1 MFLKLFLTRS
11 AENLDCCQEV
21 VRQGCFAKIPIR
33 NHLFVWWMMRDNLDA
48 EYIWEL
54 SLFELTLLVAQLFS
68 YHTTVPSAQM
78 FVLSV
83 VVLPIW
89 ILTKFPIQCAA
100 YVRRK
105 A

>member
-1 MFLKLFLTRS
+1 
-11 AENLDCCQEV
+11 
-21 VRQGCFAKIPIR
+21 
-33 NHLFVWWMMRDNLDA
+33 MRDNLDA

-68 YHTTVPSAQM
+68 YRTTVPSAQM

-89 ILTKFPIQCAA
+89 ILTKLPYPMCR
-100 YVRRK
+100 VCNKKGVKPRNRR
-105 A
+105 